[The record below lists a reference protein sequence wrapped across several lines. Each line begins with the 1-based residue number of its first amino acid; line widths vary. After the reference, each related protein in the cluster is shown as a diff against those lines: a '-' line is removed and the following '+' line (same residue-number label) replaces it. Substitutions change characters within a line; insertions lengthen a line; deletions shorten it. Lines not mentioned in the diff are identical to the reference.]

1 MYFSWL
7 TAWVSSPTITAP
19 NVSGV
24 TRVLGAEGQKRL
36 RIFWRELDE
45 GYGLETKMLC
55 NGGNTA

>member
-1 MYFSWL
+1 MYFSWF
-7 TAWVSSPTITAP
+7 TAWVSSPTTAP

-36 RIFWRELDE
+36 RIIWRELEE